1 MVSISAIKPIVTKGF
16 SYLRR
21 GAKVYAPV
29 VFGESSEILGN
40 AYKSSIKTKNFF
52 KKEFWSQLW
61 QGTKNA
67 GRAAEAYSAKVGG
80 NKAVLKNLWTSTK
93 NLPKALTEGW
103 KNGRAAAK
111 AAGKSGL
118 LGSLKGAFGNISKKL
133 PGFGSLILL
142 ALEAPNIIKAT
153 KEKGLLQGLKETGKA
168 AARLGGFTLGSAI
181 GSAICP
187 GVGTIIG
194 GLLGDW
200 LAGKIVGKSY
210 SEKKAEEEAL
220 AAEQAQQQ
228 APAFDQS
235 GYTTNPYAATMT
247 PDQIAQ
253 YQKMLYSGNNSM
265 NDDFM
270 AQAFGI
276 QKPMAQF
283 AGYQQNPLQ
292 NPFAQ
297 TQKLNYLS

>member
-40 AYKSSIKTKNFF
+40 AYKSSIKTKNIFT
-52 KKEFWSQLW
+52 KKFWSQLW

-93 NLPKALTEGW
+93 NLPKALAEGW

-194 GLLGDW
+194 GLIGDW

-210 SEKKAEEEAL
+210 SEKKAEEEAQL
-220 AAEQAQQQ
+220 AEQQAQQAQ
-228 APAFDQS
+228 ALQQA
-235 GYTTNPYAATMT
+235 GNPFSATMT
-247 PDQIAQ
+247 PDQMAQ
-253 YQKMLYSGNNSM
+253 FQQYLYGGANSM

-270 AQAFGI
+270 AQAFGL
-276 QKPMAQF
+276 QKPLTQF
-283 AGYQQNPLQ
+283 TGYQQNPIE
-292 NPFAQ
+292 Q
-297 TQKLNYLS
+297 TQKINYFS